1 MENIN
6 PKIIE
11 LIRSRGITEEED
23 YLELLAEKPKKTYDP
38 FLLLNMEAGVDLIL
52 STIKQQKKICIYG
65 DYDADGITA
74 TAILYTVLSDM
85 TSNLE
90 YYIPSR
96 FEEGYGLNCEA
107 LDTIKNRG
115 ASLVITV
122 DLGSSAHEE
131 VEYAKG
137 LGLDIVV
144 TDHHSIKGKK
154 ADCILINPKQENC
167 QYPFK
172 ELAGCGVAYKLA
184 QGIQRRSGISKKS
197 LNDVLDLLAIGTIG
211 DIVPLIDENRTFSK
225 YGISKINATKRPGLV
240 KLIEGVS
247 LKPRNIKSESLA
259 YVIVPHINAAGR
271 IMEADLAL
279 ELLLKNTSTGI
290 DDMVGKLVESNRERR
305 RLQEQTF
312 LSLVEVIERDYKEKY
327 FYLIYAED
335 AHEGIAGIVA
345 GKLKEKYRRPVAIV
359 TPSGEY
365 LKGTSRSVEKINL
378 YELLKSKESH
388 FIKFGGHS
396 MACGFSMKK
405 ESYVEL
411 QESLNRD
418 VEIMLEQDEGLF
430 DSTLN
435 PDLFIDIKEITKP
448 FCGELEK
455 LAPFGNGWPKPL
467 LAIKNVTLSKVAY
480 MGNERQHARFY
491 IHDHSRASLA
501 AVLFNKAAEN
511 SALLESATPVTVFGY
526 PELSDYRGFTE
537 IKFIV
542 EKIENEVI

>member
-11 LIRSRGITEEED
+11 LITSRGITEEAD
-23 YLELLAEKPKKTYDP
+23 YLELLAEKPQKTYDP

-74 TAILYTVLSDM
+74 TAILYTVLSEM
-85 TSNLE
+85 TSNVE

-107 LDTIKNRG
+107 LDEIQNRG
-115 ASLVITV
+115 VSLVITV

-131 VEYAKG
+131 VEHAKG

-154 ADCILINPKQENC
+154 ADCILINPKQEDC
-167 QYPFK
+167 KYPFK
-172 ELAGCGVAYKLA
+172 HLAGCGVAYKLA
-184 QGIQRRSGISKKS
+184 QGIQRKSGLPKKILS
-197 LNDVLDLLAIGTIG
+197 EVLDLLAIGTIG

-225 YGISKINATKRPGLV
+225 YGISKINTTKRPGLV
-240 KLIEGVS
+240 KLIESVS
-247 LKPRNIKSESLA
+247 LKPGNIKSENLA

-279 ELLLKNTSTGI
+279 ELLLNNTSKEI
-290 DDMVGKLVESNRERR
+290 DDMVGKLVDSNRERR

-312 LSLVEVIERDYKEKY
+312 FSLVEVIERDYKEKF

-345 GKLKEKYRRPVAIV
+345 GKLKEKYQRPVAIV

-405 ESYVEL
+405 EGYAEL
-411 QESLNRD
+411 EETLNRD
-418 VEIMLEQDEGLF
+418 VEAMLEQDESLF

-435 PDLFIDIKEITKP
+435 PDLFIDIKAITKQ
-448 FCGELEK
+448 FCGELER

-467 LAIKNVTLSKVAY
+467 LAIKNVTLSRLAY
-480 MGNERQHARFY
+480 MGNVRQHARFF
-491 IHDHSRASLA
+491 IQDQNGAGLP
-501 AVLFNKAAEN
+501 AVFFNKASEN
-511 SALLESATPVTVFGY
+511 RHLLESITPVTVFGY
-526 PELSDYRGFTE
+526 PELSDYRGFAE
-537 IKFIV
+537 IKMIL